1 MKIDRDTLVKAFMAD
16 SEENLS
22 TMEDALTLLEAYPED
37 EETIRVIFRGAHT
50 LKGNAS
56 LLEFME
62 LSELAHAVE
71 DVLDRMRKQVL
82 HATPE
87 LISLILRAVDLM
99 RQMVP
104 TVTDKQRQV
113 PSELVR
119 LMADLAR
126 RCSSSAGEGPTPA
139 PAPDGAGA
147 IAKGHGGR

>member
-1 MKIDRDTLVKAFMAD
+1 MKIDRDALVKAFLAD

-22 TMEDALTLLEAYPED
+22 TMEDALTLLDTHPDD
-37 EETIRVIFRGAHT
+37 EETIRAIFRGAHT

-56 LLEFME
+56 ILEFMD
-62 LSELAHAVE
+62 LSELARAVE
-71 DVLDRMRKQVL
+71 NVLDRMRKQVL

-87 LISLILRAVDLM
+87 LISVILRVVDLM

-104 TVTDKQRQV
+104 TVTDKQRRV

-126 RCSSSAGEGPTPA
+126 WSSSSEGAGPTPA
-139 PAPDGAGA
+139 PSSDGAGA
-147 IAKGHGGR
+147 IAKVRGGR